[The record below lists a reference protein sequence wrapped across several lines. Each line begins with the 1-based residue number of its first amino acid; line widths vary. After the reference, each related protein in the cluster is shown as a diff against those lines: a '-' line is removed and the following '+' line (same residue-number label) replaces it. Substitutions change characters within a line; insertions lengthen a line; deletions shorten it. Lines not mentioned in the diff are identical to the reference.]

1 MTTSGKPVQDLYDL
15 IVASPNA
22 ALDSYYIVSQF
33 QVGNVNRAERSLH
46 TAGGKGIN
54 LSRAVVMMGGRV
66 LSLGILG
73 GHTGSFISSEMQR
86 ENIPYDMVL
95 TSNETRRSATFI
107 SSEQMQ
113 VTVILD
119 PGSSIEPAVGD
130 QLIQKVKSFA
140 PQAPYLVLT
149 GSLPP
154 SFPSSYYAQ
163 IVREVRDNN
172 SLKICLDCSG
182 ETMRLAV
189 ENGAHVIK
197 VNLKEFQETFSVG
210 GEGNIKTVQNVF
222 HSLVQSGVEL
232 LIVTDGPNGAY
243 IFSGGGEPFRVYTE
257 VKKWVST
264 IGAGDTYLAALLLAF
279 NRGLALEEA
288 TCFASAAASA
298 KLQQVV
304 CGSLLMEDLNSYLP
318 LTHIHRL

>member
-1 MTTSGKPVQDLYDL
+1 VKNQFDL

-54 LSRAVVMMGGRV
+54 LSRAVLSMGGRV
-66 LSLGILG
+66 LSLGIIG
-73 GHTGSFISSEMQR
+73 GYSGRFISSELER
-86 ENIPYDMVL
+86 ENIPFDMVL

-113 VTVILD
+113 ATVILD
-119 PGSSIEPAVGD
+119 PGSWIEPAAGD
-130 QLIQKVKSFA
+130 QLVQKVKSFA

-163 IVREVRDNN
+163 IVREVRDTN

-182 ETMRLAV
+182 VTLRLAV

-197 VNLKEFQETFSVG
+197 VNLKEFQETFARNG
-210 GEGNIKTVQNVF
+210 QGNLQIVRDVF
-222 HSLVQSGVEL
+222 PSLAQSGVEL

-243 IFSGGGEPFRVYTE
+243 IFPAGSEPFRVYTE

-264 IGAGDTYLAALLLAF
+264 IGAGDTYLAGLLLAF

-288 TCFASAAASA
+288 TCYASAAASA

-304 CGSLLMEDLNSYLP
+304 CGSLLLEDLQSYLP
-318 LTHIHRL
+318 LTQIERL